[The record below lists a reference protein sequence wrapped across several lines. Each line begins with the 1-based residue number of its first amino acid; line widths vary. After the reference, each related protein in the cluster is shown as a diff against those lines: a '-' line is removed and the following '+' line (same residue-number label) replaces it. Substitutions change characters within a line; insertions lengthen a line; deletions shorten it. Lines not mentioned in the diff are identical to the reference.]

1 MLKHFKVVTP
11 AIPAAELDKFRS
23 YVKSFYSTD
32 GMAVYPIAD
41 SATLDAAIDAYI
53 ANIGD
58 SEVRRC
64 EEAGEQCAV
73 VRLNGTNSGLGR
85 KLQGD
90 VVRDVCAHESGAPHS
105 LHLL

>member
-53 ANIGD
+53 ANIGEHCKWGGGD
-58 SEVRRC
+58 SIDRERVRQIIQPDFMTVQDRFF
-64 EEAGEQCAV
+64 
-73 VRLNGTNSGLGR
+73 S
-85 KLQGD
+85 
-90 VVRDVCAHESGAPHS
+90 
-105 LHLL
+105 